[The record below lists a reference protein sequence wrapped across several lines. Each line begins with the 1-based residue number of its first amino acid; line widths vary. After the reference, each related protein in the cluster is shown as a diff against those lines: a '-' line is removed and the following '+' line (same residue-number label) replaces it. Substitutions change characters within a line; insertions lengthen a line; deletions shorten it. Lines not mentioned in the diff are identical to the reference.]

1 MFIRVEVYRTV
12 QLVATRI
19 YLSSTFIRPT
29 VLLPQHNDNNTAA
42 AAIFGRGL
50 GVETLRLS

>member
-19 YLSSTFIRPT
+19 YLSSTFARR
-29 VLLPQHNDNNTAA
+29 LLPQHNDNNTAA